1 MKEFYLALR
10 EHVGAGLRQIE
21 EVRPGEPGLVLA
33 ENLRPVIGGLRS
45 AYTPASPLEAEA
57 WPFPQ
62 LFRTYQGLLL
72 AGETSLHSY
81 AAGAVAELLGDLA
94 AGHEWSLIDFM
105 AYLLATNGVTKIY
118 RDPATASWGVNSD
131 ANIPDCG
138 VLGDFNGQ
146 ALAGDLT
153 SSWQGAASNW
163 VAWGNI
169 GNISFV
175 PDKKNIAG
183 LRPMPWP
190 GSVFAVKQLGKHVMV
205 YGDNG
210 VGFLVPAST
219 PAPTFGFKE
228 LPFAGVAG
236 RLAVCGDEDVH
247 YFVDALGELWSITD
261 NHAISSHGYKEFLA
275 PLLAGGVSL
284 SYNGQAG
291 EVVISGSDRHFIYSS
306 RSKSLAGPSWQP
318 VSGTCFHAGS
328 PVLVGP
334 QAVAPTQALVVTN
347 PVDMNRRS
355 HKTLE
360 WAGVVGRGL
369 EDLEI
374 AADYRFDSEAEWLR
388 SPWIPAG
395 PEGVARIGVTA
406 LEFRLCARC
415 TLNEDLLLSQF
426 NARWK
431 ATDKRFSRGSEAINW
446 GQGQP
451 GV

>member
-10 EHVGAGLRQIE
+10 EHVGAGLRQVE
-21 EVRPGEPGLVLA
+21 EVRPGQPGLALA

-45 AYTPASPLEAEA
+45 AYTPASPLGGEA

-72 AGETSLHSY
+72 AGATSWHSY
-81 AAGAVAELLGDLA
+81 TSGEASELLGDLT
-94 AGHEWSLIDFM
+94 AGNEWSLIDFM
-105 AYLLATNGVTKIY
+105 AYLLATNGATKIY
-118 RDPATASWGVNSD
+118 RDPATAAWGVNSD
-131 ANIPDCG
+131 ETIPDCG
-138 VLGDFNGQ
+138 ALGQFNGQ

-153 SSWQGAASNW
+153 SAWQGAASNW

-190 GSVFAVKQLGKHVMV
+190 GTVFAVKELGKHVMV
-205 YGDNG
+205 YGDEG
-210 VGFLVPAST
+210 VGFLSPVSF

-236 RLAVCGDEDVH
+236 RLAVCGDDSVH
-247 YFVDALGELWSITD
+247 YFVDSLGEFWSITD

-275 PLLAGGVSL
+275 PLLAGGISL
-284 SYNGQAG
+284 SYNVQAG
-291 EVVISGSDRHFIYSS
+291 EVVISGSDRHFTYSA
-306 RSKSLAGPSWQP
+306 RSKSLAGPAYQP
-318 VSGTCFHAGS
+318 VSGACFHAGS
-328 PVLVGP
+328 SVMVGP
-334 QAVAPTQALVVTN
+334 EAEAPTQALIVTN
-347 PVDMNRRS
+347 PLDMNRRS
-355 HKTLE
+355 DKTIE
-360 WAGVVGRGL
+360 WAEVVGRGL
-369 EDLEI
+369 EDLEM
-374 AADYRFDSEAEWLR
+374 AVDYRFNSKEEWQR
-388 SPWIPAG
+388 SPWVKAG

-406 LEFRLCARC
+406 LEFRICARC
-415 TLNEDLLLSQF
+415 TLNDDLLVSQF